1 VKQTPSVFC
10 LLTSALH
17 ISWQD
22 GLSDCDVVSCRSEG
36 VLRYVGWLLAG
47 LSKTLSAQTSTIEAK
62 AKVNGDMSDRQ
73 DRLQRMMT
81 GFIRLLVHTACV
93 CEVILL
99 SLDPV
104 FQAFRFP
111 SRSRDFGLHL
121 FRSHVVRH
129 FESKVPEDLSLG
141 WLQPVIEED
150 RGGCCCC
157 RIRGEWGKSGPMKR
171 IATAQQALI
180 VRARRTSREGRNAQ

>member
-22 GLSDCDVVSCRSEG
+22 GLSGYDVVSCRSEA

-47 LSKTLSAQTSTIEAK
+47 LSRQLSAPISTIEAK
-62 AKVNGDMSDRQ
+62 AKATATCQIGKTDYTYDDS
-73 DRLQRMMT
+73 
-81 GFIRLLVHTACV
+81 FIRLLVHTACV

-104 FQAFRFP
+104 FEAFRFP
-111 SRSRDFGLHL
+111 SCSRDFGLHL
-121 FRSHVVRH
+121 F
-129 FESKVPEDLSLG
+129 
-141 WLQPVIEED
+141 
-150 RGGCCCC
+150 
-157 RIRGEWGKSGPMKR
+157 
-171 IATAQQALI
+171 
-180 VRARRTSREGRNAQ
+180 

>member
-22 GLSDCDVVSCRSEG
+22 GLSGCDVVSCRSEG
-36 VLRYVGWLLAG
+36 VVRYVGWLLAG
-47 LSKTLSAQTSTIEAK
+47 LSKTLSAQISTIEGKGKGKWRHVRSARPITTY
-62 AKVNGDMSDRQ
+62 DDR
-73 DRLQRMMT
+73 
-81 GFIRLLVHTACV
+81 FIRLLVHTACV

-111 SRSRDFGLHL
+111 SCSRDFGLHL

-150 RGGCCCC
+150 RGGCCC
-157 RIRGEWGKSGPMKR
+157 RIRGEWGEVD
-171 IATAQQALI
+171 Q
-180 VRARRTSREGRNAQ
+180 